1 MHSPLPLYA
10 PDQLRELEARGIAS
24 CDGDT
29 FALMARAG
37 LAAWQC
43 VLKHWPR
50 VRRIA
55 VICGPGNNGGD
66 GYVLARHALAYGL
79 AVQVLRL
86 DAHAPGTPLA
96 RQAHDA
102 FIAAGGQV
110 ACFDGALGDAD
121 LLVDAVFG
129 IGLSRAPDDAVSA
142 LIDAMN
148 RHSAPV
154 LALDVPSG
162 IDARSG
168 DAPDVAVV
176 ADRTLQFIA
185 RHRGLRTGVAL
196 DHAGDL
202 QLASLDLPD
211 GVFDDIAPAAFALR
225 ADALPALLSSGMF
238 PLRPRDS
245 HKGRNGHVLCIGGD
259 HGSGGAILLAAEA
272 ALRSGAGLLSVA
284 TRTAHVSALLAR
296 RPEAMAHAVDE
307 VAELAPLLARAD
319 VVAIGPGLGQGA
331 WGRGLLAAVLACE
344 APRVVDADALNLLA
358 SSGQRLRP
366 HDVATPHPGEA
377 ARLLGI
383 TTADVQRDR
392 FAAAQALQVR
402 LGCTV
407 VLKGAG
413 SIIASADRAPA
424 VICAGNPGMAVG
436 GMGDVLTGCIA
447 ALLAQGMAAGD
458 AASAGAL
465 LHAVAGDAAARD
477 DGERGLL
484 PSDLAPW
491 LRRLAN
497 PMRR

>member
-24 CDGDT
+24 CGGDA

-43 VLKHWPR
+43 VLKHWPH
-50 VRRIA
+50 VRRIE

-66 GYVLARHALAYGL
+66 GYVLARHALSSGIG
-79 AVQVLRL
+79 VQVLRL
-86 DAHAPGTPLA
+86 EAHAPRTPLA

-102 FIAAGGQV
+102 FIAEGGQV
-110 ACFDGALGDAD
+110 ACFDGELGDAG

-129 IGLSRAPDDAVSA
+129 IGLSRVPDDSVSA

-148 RHSAPV
+148 RHPAPV

-168 DAPDVAVV
+168 DAPGAAVV
-176 ADRTLQFIA
+176 ADRSLQFIA
-185 RHRGLRTGVAL
+185 RHRGLRTGAAL

-202 QLASLDLPD
+202 QLASLDLPES
-211 GVFDDIAPAAFALR
+211 VFDGIAPAAFALR
-225 ADALPALLSSGMF
+225 TDALPGF
-238 PLRPRDS
+238 FHLRPRDS

-259 HGSGGAILLAAEA
+259 HGSGGAILLAGEA

-284 TRTAHVSALLAR
+284 TRAAHVSALLAR
-296 RPEAMAHAVDE
+296 RPEAMAHAVDD
-307 VAELAPLLARAD
+307 VAQLAPLLARAS
-319 VVAIGPGLGQGA
+319 VVAIGPGLGQGE
-331 WGRGLLAAVLACE
+331 WGRSLLDLVLADD
-344 APRVVDADALNLLA
+344 ARRVVDADALNLLA

-366 HDVATPHPGEA
+366 VDVATPHPAEA
-377 ARLLGI
+377 ARLLGVS
-383 TTADVQRDR
+383 TRELQRDR
-392 FAAAQALQVR
+392 FAAAQALQGR

-447 ALLAQGMAAGD
+447 ALLGQGMAACD

-465 LHAVAGDAAARD
+465 LHAAAGDAAARD